1 MALAVLAGGL
11 LTVTNASAD
20 DSVNPHEAIIQK
32 IADKFGLNK
41 DEVQK
46 VFDEE
51 RTVRQAEMQVK
62 LEERLAQAVAEG
74 KITDA
79 QKTLILNKHKELQEE
94 RSNRQNWQN
103 LTREQRKTQMESK
116 KAELETWANQ
126 NGIDMEYFHSKIG
139 MKGHGGF
146 GTN

>member
-1 MALAVLAGGL
+1 MIKH
-11 LTVTNASAD
+11 N
-20 DSVNPHEAIIQK
+20 EAIVQK

-51 RTVRQAEMQVK
+51 RTARQAEMQVK
-62 LEERLAQAVAEG
+62 LEERLAQAVTDG

-94 RSNRQNWQN
+94 RGTKRQNWQN

-116 KAELETWANQ
+116 KAELETWTNQ
-126 NGIDMEYFHSKIG
+126 NGIDMEYFQFRIG

-146 GTN
+146 GAN